1 MNVSGGQGLEEPVH
15 ILPLAKVP
23 QQRDE
28 PGVRSGNPL
37 IPNKFPPKY
46 IFLLLSTIL
55 FFQEGEKRSL
65 AQSLPPTHS
74 PITSNLSSG
83 QIPEHDHLDTLSN
96 EVVLTSPL
104 SILSLFNDKV
114 LGAEMYSSQFLEK
127 EELGHLYY
135 IFAWAQRVFKVATLQ
150 EDFIVTMQFL
160 SQRSSSS
167 WYRLKINHFD
177 RSLSGGGPD
186 HVASEELERPHHCW
200 IGSQEI
206 LVMISKSS
214 ISIYLYNL
222 SIQLISSSTL

>member
-1 MNVSGGQGLEEPVH
+1 MNQASVQE
-15 ILPLAKVP
+15 ILSLPT
-23 QQRDE
+23 
-28 PGVRSGNPL
+28 NPL
-37 IPNKFPPKY
+37 KNTFFSCYPQFWI
-46 IFLLLSTIL
+46 
-55 FFQEGEKRSL
+55 FQEGEKRSL

-127 EELGHLYY
+127 EEVGHLYY

-150 EDFIVTMQFL
+150 EDFIVTIHFL
-160 SQRSSSS
+160 SQRSS
-167 WYRLKINHFD
+167 WYWSKINHFD

-206 LVMISKSS
+206 RVMISKSS
-214 ISIYLYNL
+214 ISI
-222 SIQLISSSTL
+222 